1 MSFKKFDRQAALS
14 KTLGQERKA
23 VQDRFAAAEAVVNAR
38 PAGLANPAVA
48 ANTFSAEIDNP
59 VSTQSAG
66 KTIRVAL
73 HLVHDNPYNART
85 IYKEGLIQEL
95 VGSLKA
101 QGQLVPALAVE
112 HPTLAGHYQLIDGHY
127 RKKALMH
134 AGVDQIDVT
143 LVPSGSSSHYY
154 QLSYVANEKR
164 SAQST
169 LDNAYAWKKLLDD
182 GVVKEHQDI
191 AVLTGT
197 TAPEVSKTLR
207 LLELPSSALDKMRT
221 APERFGISNSYEVT
235 QLAKFV
241 SEEELLEVMDR
252 VIEEDI
258 STRALAKMRASA
270 QEGKGRKPKELPRAS
285 QITHAGSSIGALKE
299 WDSGKV
305 VLEVNLSDPKQRAHL
320 LTTLKEHFGLQ
331 E

>member
-1 MSFKKFDRQAALS
+1 MSAKKFDRQAALS

-23 VQDRFAAAEAVVNAR
+23 VQDRFAAAEAISAAR
-38 PAGLANPAVA
+38 PAGLANPAVVD
-48 ANTFSAEIDNP
+48 TFSAESDSTLP
-59 VSTQSAG
+59 VLGGGKSA
-66 KTIRVAL
+66 TVAL
-73 HLVHDNPYNART
+73 HLVHDNPYNARS
-85 IYKEGLIQEL
+85 IYQEGLIQDL

-112 HPTLAGHYQLIDGHY
+112 HPTMPGHYQLIDGHY
-127 RKKALMH
+127 RKKALLH
-134 AGVDQIDVT
+134 AGIDKIDIT
-143 LVPSGSSSHYY
+143 LVQSGGASHLY

-169 LDNAYAWKKLLDD
+169 LDNAYAWKKLLED

-207 LLELPSSALDKMRT
+207 LLELPTVALEKMRT

-235 QLAKFV
+235 LLAKYL
-241 SEEELLEVMDR
+241 SEPELLEVMDR

-258 STRALAKMRASA
+258 STRALAKLRTSA
-270 QEGKGRKPKELPRAS
+270 QEGKGRKPKELPRAYK
-285 QITHAGSSIGALKE
+285 IARAGTAIGALKE

-305 VLEVNLSDPKQRAHL
+305 VLEVNLLDPKERAHL

>member
-1 MSFKKFDRQAALS
+1 MSAKKFDRHAALS

-23 VQDRFAAAEAVVNAR
+23 VQDRFAAAEAVVASR
-38 PAGLANPAVA
+38 PAGLANPG
-48 ANTFSAEIDNP
+48 
-59 VSTQSAG
+59 VSTSFSSERESVLLSLEGG
-66 KTIRVAL
+66 KSLTVGL

-85 IYKEGLIQEL
+85 IYQEGLIKDL

-112 HPTLAGHYQLIDGHY
+112 HPSLPGHFQLIDGHY
-127 RKKALMH
+127 RKKALLH
-134 AGVDQIDVT
+134 AGIDKIAIT
-143 LVPSGSSSHYY
+143 LVPSGGASHLY

-207 LLELPSSALDKMRT
+207 LLELPTAALEKMRT
-221 APERFGISNSYEVT
+221 ASERFGISNSYEVT
-235 QLAKFV
+235 LLAKYL
-241 SEEELLEVMDR
+241 SETELLKVMDR

-258 STRALAKMRASA
+258 STRALAKMRTSA
-270 QEGKGRKPKELPRAS
+270 QEGKGRKPKELPRAYKIS
-285 QITHAGSSIGALKE
+285 RVGTAIGALKE

-305 VLEVNLSDPKQRAHL
+305 VLEVNLSDPKERAHL

>member
-1 MSFKKFDRQAALS
+1 MSAKKFDRQAALS

-23 VQDRFAAAEAVVNAR
+23 VQDRFAAAEAVVSAR
-38 PAGLANPAVA
+38 PAGLANPAVPSA
-48 ANTFSAEIDNP
+48 TFSAESAP
-59 VSTQSAG
+59 VAAAVSDG
-66 KTIRVAL
+66 KHLTVAL

-85 IYKEGLIQEL
+85 IYQEGLIQEL

-101 QGQLVPALAVE
+101 QGQLVPALAVA
-112 HPTLAGHYQLIDGHY
+112 HPSLPGHYQLIDGHY
-127 RKKALMH
+127 RKKALLH
-134 AGVDQIDVT
+134 AGMDQINIA
-143 LVPSGSSSHYY
+143 LVESGSSSHYY

-182 GVVKEHQDI
+182 GVVHEHQDI
-191 AVLTGT
+191 ALLTGT

-207 LLELPSSALDKMRT
+207 LLELPASALEKMRT
-221 APERFGISNSYEVT
+221 APERFGISNAYEIT
-235 QLAKFV
+235 QLSKFLG
-241 SEEELLEVMDR
+241 EQELLEVMER
-252 VIEEDI
+252 VIQEDI

-270 QEGKGRKPKELPRAS
+270 AEGKGRKPKELPRAYK
-285 QITHAGSSIGALKE
+285 IANKGTALGALKE

-305 VLEVNLSDPKQRAHL
+305 VLEVNISDPKERAHL
-320 LTTLKEHFGLQ
+320 LSTLKEHFGLQ

>member
-1 MSFKKFDRQAALS
+1 MNSKKFDRQAALS
-14 KTLGQERKA
+14 KTLVQERKA
-23 VQDRFAAAEAVVNAR
+23 VQDRFAAAEAVVSAR
-38 PAGLANPAVA
+38 PAGLANPALA
-48 ANTFSAEIDNP
+48 PSAFSAESGP
-59 VSTQSAG
+59 HMQPPSGG
-66 KTIRVAL
+66 KTITVAL
-73 HLVHDNPYNART
+73 HLVHDNPYNAQT
-85 IYKEGLIQEL
+85 IYQEGLIQEL

-112 HPTLAGHYQLIDGHY
+112 HPSIPGHYQLIDGHY
-127 RKKALMH
+127 RKKALLH
-134 AGVDQIDVT
+134 AGMDQIDIT
-143 LVPSGSSSHYY
+143 LVTSGSASHYY
-154 QLSYVANEKR
+154 QLSYVANEQR

-169 LDNAYAWKKLLDD
+169 LDNAYAWKKLLDE

-207 LLELPSSALDKMRT
+207 LLELPASALEKMRT
-221 APERFGISNSYEVT
+221 SPERFGISNSYEIT
-235 QLAKFV
+235 QLSKFV
-241 SEEELLEVMDR
+241 SETELLDVMDR

-270 QEGKGRKPKELPRAS
+270 QEGKGRKLKELPRAYKIS
-285 QITHAGSSIGALKE
+285 KEGAVGALKE

-305 VLEVNLSDPKQRAHL
+305 VLEVNLSDAKERAHL